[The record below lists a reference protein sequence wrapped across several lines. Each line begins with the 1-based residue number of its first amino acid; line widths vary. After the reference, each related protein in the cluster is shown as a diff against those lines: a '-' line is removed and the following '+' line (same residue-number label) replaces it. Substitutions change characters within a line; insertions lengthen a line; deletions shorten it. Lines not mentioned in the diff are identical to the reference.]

1 MEELVAAGTQFMRE
15 VNAAAI
21 LRRLRTETG
30 MSVSA
35 LAKAVGLSR
44 QAVTRSLNALV
55 EEGLVEF
62 GSLDRDS
69 TRAGRPAQL
78 VRFRAEA
85 GHVLGLSISPQDLRV
100 AIADLAGTVTA
111 IEVVQLGAGV
121 GGAEAVET
129 LLATTGRTLASAGI
143 TIGDV
148 WFASVGTPGIVDP
161 EAGVVKLIPSMPGL
175 AGDILVRRLKDV
187 LGCPVYL
194 DNDVKLATHGERW
207 RSTERREDSMVMVH
221 WGKRI
226 GAGIVLNGELYRGA
240 SNDAGDVG
248 FLDLFC
254 DDRGAGPAA
263 TPRHPHGLGPF
274 EERVGG
280 EEIVRLAMAA
290 AEGDGDAAF
299 RARIEAAGDL
309 GFDAV
314 VDAVAAGAPAALAAI
329 DVVARRFAKG
339 ISVIRAILNPR
350 LVVIGGPMARCGE
363 PLLAAV
369 RGHLSGEPLD
379 QPVLEVSSLQDDA
392 VVHGALR
399 HSLNEIERTKFGV
412 RKISRQE
419 TS

>member
-100 AIADLAGTVTA
+100 AIADLAGTVAA

>member
-100 AIADLAGTVTA
+100 AIADLAGTVA
-111 IEVVQLGAGV
+111 DIEVVQLGAGV

-329 DVVARRFAKG
+329 DIVARRFAKG